1 VYFLFVQR
9 LLGVNVQNDIA
20 ELKKSVPHIVVGTP
34 GRVLDLATTRKA
46 LDLSKV
52 KHFVLDECDRML
64 AEVSMRRDVQAIF
77 MVKLKCHSVIISSQ
91 QSMSS
96 GYTPREAGYDVL
108 SNFGQRNSSH
118 LPKILS
124 RCKS

>member
-1 VYFLFVQR
+1 MQLAGISVQT
-9 LLGVNVQNDIA
+9 DIA

-64 AEVSMRRDVQAIF
+64 AEVSMRRDVQSIF
-77 MVKLKCHSVIISSQ
+77 MVRASLFVCASLSSTTICV
-91 QSMSS
+91 
-96 GYTPREAGYDVL
+96 TPR
-108 SNFGQRNSSH
+108 
-118 LPKILS
+118 S
-124 RCKS
+124 RHRYCD